1 MKTLQCRVCGAIFAS
16 QDDIEEDVHGT
27 GFWCPECESFTPY
40 AGITRIIDLSVCLE
54 TKAGDCRERQMD
66 EQVKSD
72 LQGRLSPLRYPVG
85 KGKMLKQLEPH
96 FPEHIGT
103 MVEPFAAVP
112 PHPWLCYLQDAPIG
126 SFKRSGSGVY
136 AFGYLFWNIQKNS

>member
-72 LQGRLSPLRYPVG
+72 L
-85 KGKMLKQLEPH
+85 
-96 FPEHIGT
+96 
-103 MVEPFAAVP
+103 
-112 PHPWLCYLQDAPIG
+112 
-126 SFKRSGSGVY
+126 
-136 AFGYLFWNIQKNS
+136 